1 MKKQYIGLSLLILVS
16 ILLSACASADSG
28 SHLDAIKE
36 AGVMKVGTSADY
48 PPFEYVDAAGNK
60 AGFDIELM
68 EEIAKRMGV
77 TLEWVDM
84 PFDSLIA
91 GVQEGKIDLS
101 ISAFN
106 YTEERDQVV
115 DFTDPYYTGEDAFTV
130 AEGFSGAINNPEDV
144 AAYKVGVQT
153 GTTQDG
159 WLTDTLVG
167 GGLMPEGNLFRYE
180 RADQVA
186 LDLKSGRIDVMMADY
201 IPAKAL
207 AEQLGGLKIAF
218 VGVVSSGPMNIVIP
232 EGDSELAQELNTIIK
247 QLLDEGFIDSLGLK
261 HFGQ

>member
-1 MKKQYIGLSLLILVS
+1 MKRHFIWLTLLIILGV
-16 ILLSACASADSG
+16 LLSACG
-28 SHLDAIKE
+28 SPTSSRLESIKNS
-36 AGVMKVGTSADY
+36 GVMKVGTSADY
-48 PPFEYVDAAGNK
+48 PPFEYVDASGNM
-60 AGFDIELM
+60 AGFDIDLM

-77 TLEWVDM
+77 SLEWVDM

-91 GVQEGKIDLS
+91 GVQEGKIDAS

-106 YTEERDQVV
+106 YTEERDKVV
-115 DFTDPYYTGEDAFTV
+115 DFTDPYYSGEDAFTV
-130 AEGFSGAINNPEDV
+130 ADGFAGVITNPEDV
-144 AAYKVGVQT
+144 AAYIIGVQT
-153 GTTQDG
+153 GTTQDE

-167 GGLMPEGNLFRYE
+167 GGLMLERNLFRYE

-207 AEQLGGLKIAF
+207 AEQLGGLKIAY

-232 EGDSELAQELNTIIK
+232 EGDTEFAQELNAIIK
-247 QLLDEGFIDSLGLK
+247 QLLDEGFVDDLGLK